1 MRKLVIV
8 VVVSAVLSAA
18 LVHRVNGQDQRTPQ
32 PAAATMEQV
41 LAELRALRVEMS
53 QASNASV
60 RAQLLV
66 ARVALQEQRINV
78 VGRELA
84 DVQEKLEANE
94 RARPMANMWKS
105 MNPPEDAAPRQE
117 TGEQHKFLDALRG
130 QADLLEKA
138 DRELKERQA
147 ELSRVLADEQS
158 RWTSFNA
165 QLDALERALS
175 AR

>member
-8 VVVSAVLSAA
+8 VVVSAVLSAT
-18 LVHRVNGQDQRTPQ
+18 LVHRADGQDQRTPQ
-32 PAAATMEQV
+32 PSATMEQV
-41 LAELRALRVEMS
+41 LAELRALRAEMS

-66 ARVALQEQRINV
+66 ARLALQEQRINV

-84 DVQEKLEANE
+84 DIQEKLAANE
-94 RARPMANMWKS
+94 SARPMANLWKS
-105 MNPPEDAAPRQE
+105 MNPPEDAGPRE
-117 TGEQHKFLDALRG
+117 EKGEQHKFLDAIRG

-175 AR
+175 VR